1 MHKRNLGR
9 GEYSHF
15 PNLSL
20 VSVKKEDSF
29 TYCKHLENL
38 YTYFIERFKD
48 ILNMNIPDLVKDPFT
63 YVNTDESSHLEEE
76 MIELIANEELK
87 NKI

>member
-1 MHKRNLGR
+1 
-9 GEYSHF
+9 
-15 PNLSL
+15 
-20 VSVKKEDSF
+20 
-29 TYCKHLENL
+29 
-38 YTYFIERFKD
+38 
-48 ILNMNIPDLVKDPFT
+48 MNIPDLVKDPFT